1 MGSWQT
7 AGIKTNERVPAYLLE
22 AYKGKKT
29 TWEAFLNGGE
39 KWWKDMDPGSA
50 KNEEIVK
57 QIKITGYIH
66 LTLCY

>member
-1 MGSWQT
+1 MEEKVVKRHGSW
-7 AGIKTNERVPAYLLE
+7 IR
-22 AYKGKKT
+22 
-29 TWEAFLNGGE
+29 
-39 KWWKDMDPGSA
+39 